1 MTPADATVASD
12 VRPPSHA
19 FRFPILDLARF
30 IAALLVVFFH
40 WCFLFN
46 IADPAVQY
54 KPWLELEP
62 YARYG
67 YLGVNL
73 FFLISGFLVVQS
85 AYLKTPRHFLRA
97 RVTRLYPAYLACC
110 VLTYGVLT
118 MTAGREISAPSFA
131 YNMTMMNGVIDS
143 FRGVPTTY
151 VDGVY
156 WTLVIEWKFYAL
168 MLLLLAAGQLDRVE
182 RFLWLWLLACLAYAI
197 HPVRWLDTYL
207 IAAWGA
213 YFIGGA
219 AFFRACTAGWNLSR
233 AGLVLSSLGLCI
245 AQAWRFAAE
254 LRAVHGK
261 PFSPLVIACL
271 ITSFF
276 VFFATLSLRGPFVRR
291 AIPRWIATLGALSY
305 PIYLLHQQIG
315 AVAIQRYWSI
325 NNRYAFLALAF
336 AALLALAAAV
346 HFGIERRT
354 WAALRAR
361 GAIALPAGP
370 GGAPNAAANVS
381 NSLCAGRGGNLSRVS
396 TARRHGQS
404 AETRQR

>member
-1 MTPADATVASD
+1 MTASNASVLSDARQAQ
-12 VRPPSHA
+12 HA

-30 IAALLVVFFH
+30 VAALLVVFFH

-46 IADPAVQY
+46 IADPSVQY

-73 FFLISGFLVVQS
+73 FFLISGFLIVQS
-85 AYLKTPRHFLRA
+85 AYLKTPRQFLQA

-110 VLTYGVLT
+110 ALTYAVLTLT
-118 MTAGREISAPSFA
+118 ASREISAPSFA

-143 FRGVPTTY
+143 FRGVPATY

-168 MLLLLAAGQLDRVE
+168 ILLLLAAGQLDHVE

-197 HPVRWLDTYL
+197 HPIRWLDTYL

-213 YFIGGA
+213 YFVGGA
-219 AFFRACTAGWNLSR
+219 AFFRACTASWNLSR
-233 AGLVLSSLGLCI
+233 VGLVLVSLGLCI
-245 AQAWRFAAE
+245 AQAWQFAAE
-254 LRAVHGK
+254 LSAVHGK
-261 PFSPLVIACL
+261 PFDALVISCL
-271 ITSFF
+271 ISSFF
-276 VFFATLSLRGPFVRR
+276 LFFAALSFRRTFIRR
-291 AIPRWIATLGALSY
+291 AIPRWIAILGALSY

-315 AVAIQRYWSI
+315 AIAIQRYWST
-325 NNRYAFLALAF
+325 NNRHALLVLAF
-336 AALLALAAAV
+336 AALLTLAAAV

-354 WAALRAR
+354 WAVLRMHRA
-361 GAIALPAGP
+361 AALPAT
-370 GGAPNAAANVS
+370 
-381 NSLCAGRGGNLSRVS
+381 RGNR
-396 TARRHGQS
+396 
-404 AETRQR
+404 